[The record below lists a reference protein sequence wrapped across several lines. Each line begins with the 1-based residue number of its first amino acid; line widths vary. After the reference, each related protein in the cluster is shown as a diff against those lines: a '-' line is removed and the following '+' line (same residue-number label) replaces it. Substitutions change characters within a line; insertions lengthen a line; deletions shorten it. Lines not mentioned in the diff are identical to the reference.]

1 MLRFLIHE
9 PWSSGRDRICDVTH
23 RLATAEFELKDAGNW
38 VGLASFTLDPD
49 AQLAPMPAIEDGDEV
64 DVVDDSDG
72 TIWWRGVIAKTV
84 RDLIQEELT
93 SFQAIGLGEL
103 LGTTPIDADRSVSGG
118 AEEFKLLFEWAVKS
132 ASRVN
137 RRLADITVSSS
148 NVGHTYE
155 EFDARS
161 QTLQQVIERIVRAT
175 DGVTYWRVYDNSG
188 TETFELAQRDTATF
202 YPVQVRDVERLDWT
216 KDARNL
222 FNIVLVVLQS
232 GDRPTS
238 RVVDQSFEDVEGD
251 DYKQWSLNGANIS
264 LSVSSGEAIGLHGLR
279 CAHVTTTAG
288 FAANA
293 YLHTADPTQFDGV
306 SGYTFQVWA
315 RNTGAGSKDFKFF
328 TADPTWGAIGVSP
341 AAHTITNDGRWRLF
355 TETWGAGTGGQYFV
369 GIQFFQAGASEL
381 QFDGFRWLPPGYG
394 SDLVEVAQALE
405 MGGADGIPLVPG
417 CSLLQAEAWGVCT
430 ATEVTDGSGGTRVY
444 TENIDWTALGLGTG
458 QTVNFFGF
466 NQSSVATTIKAW
478 GNGFFDATLAPGSM
492 PSPLAGH
499 CYLIEGVPVPET
511 GFSEDSEEASSITRF
526 GPRVKVIAFPEGRDS
541 VEAERLAIGYLTSY
555 STPQQ
560 TVECQL
566 TTRQEDPWYVEPGR
580 MLRVLGTDET
590 IEDLAVTT
598 VRCRVASG
606 NIEQTIYAGSE
617 PARLTSVVRGVAET
631 TGQMI
636 VRNKR

>member
-1 MLRFLIHE
+1 MLRVIAFE
-9 PWSSGRDRICDVTH
+9 PWSSGRSRICDLTPLLGAVE
-23 RLATAEFELKDAGNW
+23 LELKDAGNW
-38 VGLASFTLDPD
+38 VGLASFVVDPDSQLDPR
-49 AQLAPMPAIEDGDEV
+49 PALEEGDEV
-64 DVVDDSDG
+64 DVLDDSDG
-72 TIWWRGVIAKTV
+72 TVWWRGAIVKTV
-84 RDLIQEELT
+84 RDLVHGELV
-93 SFQAIGLGEL
+93 SFQAQGVADLIGA
-103 LGTTPIDADRSVSGG
+103 TPVDADRSVSGG
-118 AEEFKLLFEWAVKS
+118 AEDYRFLFEWAAKV

-137 RRLADITVSSS
+137 RRLADMTASAT
-148 NVGHTYE
+148 NTGQTYQ
-155 EFDARS
+155 EFDGRN
-161 QTLQQVIERIVRAT
+161 QTLSQVIERIVRAT
-175 DGVTYWRVYDNSG
+175 DGVTYWRMYDNSG
-188 TETFELAQRDTATF
+188 TETIEMGQRDTATF
-202 YPVQVRDVERLDWT
+202 YPAQVRDMDRLELH

-222 FNIVLVVLQS
+222 MNVALIIPTP
-232 GDRPTS
+232 GDRLTS
-238 RVVDQSFEDVEGD
+238 RIRDQSFEDVEAV

-430 ATEVTDGSGGTRVY
+430 ATEVSDGSGGTRVY
-444 TENIDWTALGLGTG
+444 TENIDWTTLGLGTG

-466 NQSSVATTIKAW
+466 AQSSVASTIKAW
-478 GNGFFDATLAPGSM
+478 GNGYFDVNLAPGSM

-511 GFSEDSEEASSITRF
+511 GFSEDSDEALSITRY
-526 GPRVKVIAFPEGRDS
+526 GPRVKVITFPEGRDHY
-541 VEAERLAIGYLTSY
+541 ETQELAVGLLTSY
-555 STPQQ
+555 STPQH

-580 MLRVLGTDET
+580 MFRVLGTDET
-590 IEDLAVTT
+590 IDDLAVTT
-598 VRCRVASG
+598 VRCRLEGG
-606 NIEQTIYAGSE
+606 NIEQTIFAGSE
-617 PARLTSVVRGVAET
+617 PARLTKMIQAVAESAQKQVVRAS
-631 TGQMI
+631 
-636 VRNKR
+636 R